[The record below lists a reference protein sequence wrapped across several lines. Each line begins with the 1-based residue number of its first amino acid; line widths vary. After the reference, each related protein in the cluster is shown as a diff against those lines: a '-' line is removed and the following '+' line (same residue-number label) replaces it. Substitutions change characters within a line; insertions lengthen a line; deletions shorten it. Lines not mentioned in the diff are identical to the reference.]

1 MVIMKTIPILPVLLV
16 TNIVLTV
23 LEVNITIV
31 LNVHTEDSYIKEN
44 VELFVQM
51 DSTVKTWFVYLVTIL
66 VLLVSVDLLTNV
78 NVVMLIDTYIT
89 ENAYKPVQT
98 VIMLPT

>member
-1 MVIMKTIPILPVLLV
+1 MVIMKIIPILPVLLV

-66 VLLVSVDLLTNV
+66 VQLVSVDLLTNV
-78 NVVMLIDTYIT
+78 NVVMLIDTYTT
-89 ENAYKPVQT
+89 ENAYKPVQI